1 MLEHRVASRL
11 RLLRL
16 LVPEMGRRMRHLLG
30 RRPLVAIELLKI
42 CIVLVSV
49 CRRWWIWN
57 VWD

>member
-1 MLEHRVASRL
+1 MLEHGVAGRL

-30 RRPLVAIELLKI
+30 RRPLVAVELLKI

-49 CRRWWIWN
+49 RGRRWIWD